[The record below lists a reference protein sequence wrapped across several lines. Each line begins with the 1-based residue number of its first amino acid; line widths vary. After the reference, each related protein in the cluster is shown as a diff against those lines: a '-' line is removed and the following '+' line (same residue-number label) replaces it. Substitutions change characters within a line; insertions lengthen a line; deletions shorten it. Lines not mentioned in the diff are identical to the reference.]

1 MLMTEGTE
9 KRIRSGIDGLDTVL
23 HGGFVPN
30 RAYMVT
36 GRPGTG
42 KTILG
47 LHYLTAGDPNGSR
60 LFVNLEESEE
70 DVRTNAAKLGFD
82 LTAVTFLDLSPE
94 SDVFTDNRQY
104 DIFGADEV
112 EGPEVTATIEERVR
126 ESNPDRVFID
136 PLTQLRNLAPDG
148 YQFRKQINGL
158 TQFFKQQDATVL
170 FTSQATTRAPDDDLQ
185 YVSDGTIELA
195 RSDVTRTLSV
205 PKFRGSA
212 TESGAHSVRI
222 TDDGMCVYPVLTPD
236 AHQQE
241 FTAESISSGVPE
253 IDHILHGGIE
263 RGTVTILSGPTGVGK
278 TTLGTQ
284 FMKEAA
290 GRGERSV
297 IYMFEEDRKTL
308 FSRSKSVNIPAGTMA
323 ERGTLAV
330 EEVEP
335 LDKSPAE
342 FASMVRT
349 EVEQHDTEIVMID
362 GIDGYR
368 LSLHGAEDDLERELN
383 SLGRYLKN
391 MGIAVIL
398 VDSVDSVTGQFKPTN
413 SGLSYLADNIIFLR
427 YLEMHGELQKAIGIL
442 KKRTTNFER
451 SLRQFE
457 ITQHGI
463 TVGDPLSGLRG
474 ILSGS
479 PEFTK
484 SERGDDG

>member
-1 MLMTEGTE
+1 MTDDAEE
-9 KRIRSGIDGLDTVL
+9 RISSGIDGFDTVL
-23 HGGFVPN
+23 HGGFIPN

-47 LHYLTAGDPNGSR
+47 LHYLTAGRADESR
-60 LFVNLEESEE
+60 LFVNLEESEA
-70 DVRTNAAKLGFD
+70 DIRTNATKLGFD
-82 LTAVTFLDLSPE
+82 LTGVTFLDLSPE
-94 SDVFTDNRQY
+94 SDVFTDGQQY

-112 EGPEVTATIEERVR
+112 EGPEVTTTIEERVR
-126 ESNPDRVFID
+126 ECDPDRVFID
-136 PLTQLRNLAPDG
+136 PLTQLRNLAPDD

-158 TQFFKQQDATVL
+158 TQFFKQHDATVL
-170 FTSQATTRAPDDDLQ
+170 FTSQATTQAPDDDLQ

-195 RSDVTRTLSV
+195 HSDVTRTLSV

-222 TDDGMCVYPVLTPD
+222 TDNGMHVYPVLTPD

-241 FTAESISSGVPE
+241 FTPESISSGVPE

-297 IYMFEEDRKTL
+297 IYMFEENKKTL
-308 FSRSKSVNIPAGTMA
+308 LHRSKSVNIPAETMV

-368 LSLHGAEDDLERELN
+368 LSLQGAEDDLERELN

-398 VDSVDSVTGQFKPTN
+398 VDSVDSVTGNFKPTN
-413 SGLSYLADNIIFLR
+413 SGLSYLADNIVFLR
-427 YLEMHGELQKAIGIL
+427 YLEMQGELQKAIGIL
-442 KKRTTNFER
+442 KKRTSNFER

-463 TVGDPLSGLRG
+463 TVGQPLSGLRG
-474 ILSGS
+474 ILSGT
-479 PEFTK
+479 PEFTG
-484 SERGDDG
+484 SERDDDG

>member
-1 MLMTEGTE
+1 MTDDVA
-9 KRIRSGIDGLDTVL
+9 RISSGIDGFDTVL

-47 LHYLTAGDPNGSR
+47 LHYLTAGSPTESR
-60 LFVNLEESEE
+60 LFINLEESAE
-70 DVRTNAAKLGFD
+70 DIRANAATFGLDLG
-82 LTAVTFLDLSPE
+82 AIEFLDLSPR
-94 SDVFTDNRQY
+94 SDVFTDSRQY
-104 DIFGADEV
+104 DIFGVDEV
-112 EGPEVTATIEERVR
+112 EGPELTATIEERVR
-126 ESNPDRVFID
+126 ECEPDRVFID
-136 PLTQLRNLAPDG
+136 PLTQLRNLAPDD

-158 TQFFKQQDATVL
+158 TKFFKQQDATVL
-170 FTSQATTRAPDDDLQ
+170 FTSQATARAPDDDLQ

-195 RSDVTRTLSV
+195 HSGVTRTLSV

-222 TDDGMCVYPVLTPD
+222 TDDGMSVYPVLTPGD
-236 AHQQE
+236 HRQE
-241 FTAESISSGVPE
+241 FTAEQISAGVPE

-263 RGTVTILSGPTGVGK
+263 RGSVTILSGPTGVGK

-297 IYMFEEDRKTL
+297 IYMFEEDKKTL
-308 FSRSKSVNIPAGTMA
+308 LRRSKSVNIPAETMI

-349 EVEQHDTEIVMID
+349 EVEQRDTEIVMID

-368 LSLHGAEDDLERELN
+368 LSLQGAEGDLERELN

-391 MGIAVIL
+391 MGVAVIL
-398 VDSVDSVTGQFKPTN
+398 VDSTESVTGEFKPTN
-413 SGLSYLADNIIFLR
+413 SGLSYLADNIVFLR
-427 YLEMHGELQKAIGIL
+427 YLEMQGELKKTIGIL
-442 KKRTTNFER
+442 KKRSSDFER

-463 TVGDPLSGLRG
+463 TVGDPLTRLRG
-474 ILSGS
+474 ILSGT
-479 PEFTK
+479 PEFT
-484 SERGDDG
+484 EFQHDGTE